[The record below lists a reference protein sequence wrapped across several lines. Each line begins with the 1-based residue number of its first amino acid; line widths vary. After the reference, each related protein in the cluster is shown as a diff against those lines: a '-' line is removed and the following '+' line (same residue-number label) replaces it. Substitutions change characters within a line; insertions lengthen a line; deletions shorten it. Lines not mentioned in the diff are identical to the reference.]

1 MKKFIFAI
9 VLASIT
15 ACYKDPINVEIIKVI
30 EKEEIEII
38 EKEVVKDVIKEV
50 EKEVAGEPTNNNQP
64 KSEETISF
72 FLEEQTPIT
81 IANKG
86 ANDKYI
92 NMKAFGNDF
101 YILVETTNGSNK
113 TYSVQKLDWATSTLT
128 PVIENLTIAPSDIVI
143 TDRHIFIG
151 NNSFMNGYD
160 KNTKQLDVDFRAY
173 QVNTLLTAAVRDGK
187 FMVVSPNKI
196 LFYDYSKVIKANR
209 GQHGFYGSASL
220 NTSTRHR
227 NQADQVNAQHSLLIR
242 GNELY
247 HATRNYQPKNV
258 IRIYEF
264 KADGT
269 LDNQSKDR
277 EILFGTPYN
286 LYHMQF
292 FKDEL
297 FSGLGENGFG
307 RIDTEGKGSIRQRI
321 TTFNGQPINVKGLV
335 ATTDKLYALDELS
348 GNILVYTAKNIVFKK
363 Y

>member
-15 ACYKDPINVEIIKVI
+15 ACYKDPINVEIIKVV

-92 NMKAFGNDF
+92 SLKNFGNDF
-101 YILVETTNGSNK
+101 YVGVETTNGDTK
-113 TYSVQKLDWATSTLT
+113 TYSVQKLDLATSTLT
-128 PVIENLTIAPSDIVI
+128 PVIENLSVMPSDILI
-143 TDRHIFIG
+143 TKKHIFVG
-151 NNSFMNGYD
+151 QNSYMNGYD
-160 KNTKQLDVDFRAY
+160 KNTNQLDVDFRAH
-173 QVNTLLTAAVRDGK
+173 QVNRLLAATLQNGIFTLAT
-187 FMVVSPNKI
+187 PNKI
-196 LFYDYSKVIKANR
+196 VFYDYSKVVKSNR
-209 GQHGFYGSASL
+209 GHGFYGAANL
-220 NTSTRHR
+220 GTATRHR
-227 NQADQVNAQHSLLIR
+227 NQADKAEAQHSIITHGNLL
-242 GNELY
+242 L
-247 HATRNYQPKNV
+247 HSTRNYQPRNM
-258 IRIYEF
+258 IRIYEL
-264 KADGT
+264 KENKT
-269 LDNQSKDR
+269 LDAQSPDR
-277 EILFGTPYN
+277 EILAGTPYN

-297 FSGLGENGFG
+297 FIGLGENGFG
-307 RIDTEGKGSIRQRI
+307 RVDMNGRGSIRERK
-321 TTFNGQPINVKGLV
+321 TTYNGQPINVKGLV
-335 ATTDKLYALDELS
+335 ATADKLYALDELS
-348 GNILVYTAKNIVFKK
+348 GKILVYTTKNIVIKK